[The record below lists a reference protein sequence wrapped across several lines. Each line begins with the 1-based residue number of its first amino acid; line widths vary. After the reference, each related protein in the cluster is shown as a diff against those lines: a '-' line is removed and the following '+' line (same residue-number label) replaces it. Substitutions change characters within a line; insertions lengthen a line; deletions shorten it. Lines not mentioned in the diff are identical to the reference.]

1 MSSSSPA
8 TTLVRGLGLTAA
20 IAIVIGDVIG
30 TGVYLKARVMT
41 CNVGTPELVIAAW
54 VVAGLLS
61 LAGALAYAELGAMMP
76 HTGGEYVYMREAYGR
91 LWAFLFGWMR
101 FFIGSGGGNAA
112 LAAGLA
118 IFINV
123 LTGELLGAHD
133 FRLPLAG
140 GFELHLG
147 ALEVVAV
154 TAIVLVTVANCAEVA
169 MSGRIAS
176 VLSTLKVLLIVGL
189 GISAFLF
196 GHGDWSHFAQSG
208 ASGTCEGVSEAARG
222 GLAGFGAAMMAAMW
236 AYNGWNELTYVS
248 GEIADPKRNIP
259 RALVAG
265 IGIVGLL
272 YVFVNTSYFFV
283 LPPTVIASLGASS
296 ATATAAAATF
306 LGEYA
311 GRLMAA
317 VLAMS
322 IASALVVAN
331 LVSARIPYAMAVDG
345 LFFRSLAHVSV
356 RTRVPIRAL
365 IAQSAWTIIL
375 VLSGSFDA
383 LTDYTIFAILA
394 FSTMLGASLFLHRIR
409 RPDAERAYRTFGY
422 PIVPALFLLVTLWL
436 VINTLMTAPGQAL
449 AGLGLIALGVP
460 FYWYWSRGTDRT

>member
-1 MSSSSPA
+1 MER
-8 TTLVRGLGLTAA
+8 T
-20 IAIVIGDVIG
+20 DV
-30 TGVYLKARVMT
+30 
-41 CNVGTPELVIAAW
+41 
-54 VVAGLLS
+54 
-61 LAGALAYAELGAMMP
+61 
-76 HTGGEYVYMREAYGR
+76 R
-91 LWAFLFGWMR
+91 LWRDCRSQAKHPAR
-101 FFIGSGGGNAA
+101 
-112 LAAGLA
+112 
-118 IFINV
+118 
-123 LTGELLGAHD
+123 TG
-133 FRLPLAG
+133 
-140 GFELHLG
+140 
-147 ALEVVAV
+147 
-154 TAIVLVTVANCAEVA
+154 
-169 MSGRIAS
+169 
-176 VLSTLKVLLIVGL
+176 
-189 GISAFLF
+189 
-196 GHGDWSHFAQSG
+196 
-208 ASGTCEGVSEAARG
+208 
-222 GLAGFGAAMMAAMW
+222 
-236 AYNGWNELTYVS
+236 
-248 GEIADPKRNIP
+248 
-259 RALVAG
+259 AG

-422 PIVPALFLLVTLWL
+422 PVVPALFLLVTVWL

-460 FYWYWSRGTDRT
+460 FYWYWSRKAGPRSHVGRNFSCAVVGRTEVRPYLRNRHSSIRSARAELQLGHYPARPS